1 MLLYSSSGLGSVII
15 LFAFKGEGW
24 DATVKCE
31 AIFSLH
37 TEGAPVI
44 IKIITMIKVKIVV
57 AITAI
62 VIILKGVEQYVA

>member
-1 MLLYSSSGLGSVII
+1 MLLYSSGGLGSVII

-37 TEGAPVI
+37 TEGAPA
-44 IKIITMIKVKIVV
+44 KITSNNKNSYNDNSKNSSSNNSNSNNF
-57 AITAI
+57 
-62 VIILKGVEQYVA
+62 KRS